1 MEEDRVITPLPKAM
15 PIAATILLL
24 LGIVSTQFVDQVFS
38 EEQLARNALLSGIPF
53 VLIFASI
60 VIYFMSFAWFVS
72 NKLNFRISTR
82 SFQIVERIAIG
93 GIVLGVILMFQP
105 WVFELF
111 RYGFF
116 ILLISTLTFIV
127 WSHVTPSPPEDDVR
141 ADLTTE

>member
-1 MEEDRVITPLPKAM
+1 MEEERVITPLPKAM
-15 PIAATILLL
+15 PISATILLL
-24 LGIVSTQFVDQVFS
+24 LGIVSTQFVDTVFS

-72 NKLNFRISTR
+72 NKLNFRVSSR
-82 SFQIVERIAIG
+82 LFQIVERIAIG
-93 GIVLGVILMFQP
+93 GIVLGIILMFQP

-116 ILLISTLTFIV
+116 ILLISTLGFIV
-127 WSHVTPSPPEDDVR
+127 WSHITPSPEDEFA

>member
-1 MEEDRVITPLPKAM
+1 MEEERIITPLPRAM
-15 PIAATILLL
+15 PITATVLLL
-24 LGIVSTQFVDQVFS
+24 LGIVATQFVGSVFS

-60 VIYFMSFAWFVS
+60 VLYFMSFAWFVS

-82 SFQIVERIAIG
+82 VFQLVERIAIG
-93 GIVLGVILMFQP
+93 GIVLGIIMMFQP

-116 ILLISTLTFIV
+116 LLLLSTLFFIV
-127 WSHVTPSPPEDDVR
+127 WSHVTPSPAEEVLASD
-141 ADLTTE
+141 TTAE

>member
-1 MEEDRVITPLPKAM
+1 MEDERIITPLPKAM
-15 PIAATILLL
+15 PITATILLL
-24 LGIVSTQFVDQVFS
+24 LGIASTQLVQNVFS

-82 SFQIVERIAIG
+82 TFQIIERLAIG
-93 GIVLGVILMFQP
+93 GIVLGIIMMFQP
-105 WVFELF
+105 WAFELF

-116 ILLISTLTFIV
+116 LLLISTLTFIV
-127 WSHVTPSPPEDDVR
+127 WSHVTPSPVEEDVA
-141 ADLTTE
+141 ADLSTE

>member
-1 MEEDRVITPLPKAM
+1 MEEDRVITPLPRAM
-15 PIAATILLL
+15 PISATILLL
-24 LGIVSTQFVDQVFS
+24 LGIVSTQFVDTIFT

-72 NKLNFRISTR
+72 NKLNFRISSR
-82 SFQIVERIAIG
+82 LFQVVERIAIG
-93 GIVLGVILMFQP
+93 GIVLGIILMFQP

-116 ILLISTLTFIV
+116 ILLISTLVFIV
-127 WSHVTPSPPEDDVR
+127 WSHVTPSPEDDVV

>member
-1 MEEDRVITPLPKAM
+1 MEEDRVITPLPRSM
-15 PIAATILLL
+15 PISATILLL
-24 LGIVSTQFVDQVFS
+24 LGIVSTQFVDTVFT

-72 NKLNFRISTR
+72 NKLNFRISSR
-82 SFQIVERIAIG
+82 LFQIVERIAIG
-93 GIVLGVILMFQP
+93 GIVLGIILMFQP

-116 ILLISTLTFIV
+116 ILLISTLVFIV
-127 WSHVTPSPPEDDVR
+127 WSHVTPSPEDDVV

>member
-15 PIAATILLL
+15 PISATILLL
-24 LGIVSTQFVDQVFS
+24 LGIASTQFVDTIFT

-72 NKLNFRISTR
+72 NKLNFRISSR
-82 SFQIVERIAIG
+82 LFQIVERIAKG
-93 GIVLGVILMFQP
+93 GIVLGIILMFQP

-116 ILLISTLTFIV
+116 ILLISTLVFIV
-127 WSHVTPSPPEDDVR
+127 WSHVTPSPEDDVA